1 MEKNL
6 EKSSLLTSRESVAGD
21 RLLTFDEI
29 PSWQKYVNSIL
40 QLLYRD
46 VETDFVLEIV
56 HTSIRDTVNIHSHS
70 IGSIIFAIILPLH
83 FYFALYRNTP
93 AAQPIDAAV
102 FLLYFAGVAS
112 CFAVSA
118 AFHTAGSHSQAVH
131 KKYNRADCCGIVLLM
146 WGASLASIHFAF
158 ICDARLESLHWFL
171 SSASATGCITFI
183 LGPLFIQPA
192 YRNLRALT
200 YLSLGL
206 FAIVFILHGIYLHGF
221 ALQRRRLSLEWMG
234 LMALLNFLGCAAY
247 AFRIPESKFPGKFD
261 FVGASHQIMHVAVL
275 AAGLLENAHGRGIS
289 MNLQILWLVDD
300 LQQIKSHTDKADL
313 ALTVHSRDLALEHYE
328 LCSVA
333 YRDDGN
339 REQFLKDLRVMV
351 NQKKPKVSSKASA
364 VKQDAVGSPDTRTTY
379 SQPTNAA
386 VVKSLTSLPS
396 PNPTKD
402 NPKPDLAGKV
412 LPAVTMTLSKSEA
425 NISTATD
432 RNNQDRQPKA
442 SVGDSKAGLSEED
455 PTAVPE
461 TEPALV
467 SSIKESP
474 RSTLNAEDLASGH
487 AGNDKDQECVLE
499 HSRLDSPQTR
509 SSTPSI
515 EGYKVGWICALP
527 FEAAAA
533 EVMLDEQYP
542 ELPLNPHDSTLY
554 TLGRVGSH
562 NVVIACLPRGRP
574 GLSAATAVARG
585 MLEKFRSI
593 KFGFMVG
600 IGGGVPSNK
609 DDIRLGDVVVSQPNL
624 EHGGVVQYDLGK
636 AEGDGR
642 FLRTGH
648 LNNPPTLLLSVLNR
662 VQINHERGRRTYPI
676 HMAQYAEEDMEE
688 YTLPHNERDVL
699 FDATYPH
706 TGGIDCANCDI
717 DKIIKRRERN
727 TKNTTVKIHYGT
739 IASGN
744 QVIKDAKTRDRI
756 VKDLGGQVLC
766 FEMEAAGLM
775 NDFPCLVIRG
785 ISDYCDSHKNDG
797 WQRYAAASAAAYTR
811 ELLLSIPS
819 EDMVE

>member
-158 ICDARLESLHWFL
+158 ICDARLKSLHWFL

-275 AAGLLENAHGRGIS
+275 AAGLVHYHGLS
-289 MNLQILWLVDD
+289 
-300 LQQIKSHTDKADL
+300 KAL
-313 ALTVHSRDLALEHYE
+313 DLALEHYE

-648 LNNPPTLLLSVLNR
+648 LNNPLTLLLSVLNR